1 MHEFYHSH
9 SFLASDA
16 ELGGKGLQGAGLRWG
31 GAAMGCR
38 SPRGWGAGATGVP
51 ASPSPRRQRGGTRLG
66 AGPDWWQWGARGV
79 QAAAGRAL
87 LSPSA
92 ARVLGGSSFSAL
104 QKLILHS
111 SYNLF
116 PFSHF
121 NKNESIRKH
130 CCTQERARSDIIKK
144 WLQSGCFPNGLSYQ
158 PTPPCT
164 PLCSQ
169 PPEASFTFLNNPSL
183 IFMTWGG

>member
-16 ELGGKGLQGAGLRWG
+16 ELGGKGLQGVGWWRGSHGLRGPPRSGHGCWG
-31 GAAMGCR
+31 GVRLGTGSGWWR
-38 SPRGWGAGATGVP
+38 WGAHGA
-51 ASPSPRRQRGGTRLG
+51 
-66 AGPDWWQWGARGV
+66 

-87 LSPSA
+87 PSLHSA
-92 ARVLGGSSFSAL
+92 ARVLSGCSFSTL
-104 QKLILHS
+104 QTLILHS

-130 CCTQERARSDIIKK
+130 CCTRERARSDIIKK

-158 PTPPCT
+158 PTPPRA
-164 PLCSQ
+164 PPAPPCSQ

-183 IFMTWGG
+183 IFMMWGG